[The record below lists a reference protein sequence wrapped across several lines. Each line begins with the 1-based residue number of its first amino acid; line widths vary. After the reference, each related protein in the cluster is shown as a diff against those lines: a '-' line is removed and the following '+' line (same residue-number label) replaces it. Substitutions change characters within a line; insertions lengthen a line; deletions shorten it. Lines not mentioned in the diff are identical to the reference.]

1 MASVSSLG
9 IGSGLDLGSLVSG
22 LVEAERAP
30 TENRLQFKEDTLT
43 TELSAFGALRSSL
56 SLFQGSLS
64 SLSLS
69 TLYGS
74 KNISLSDSSVLSASS
89 SSTADAG
96 SYDVEV
102 TALAKT
108 HSLATNS
115 ATAFDDIDDTVG
127 TGTLSIRFGTTTSG
141 PYSFSADSAKAI
153 QTITVSDDNSNTT
166 LSGLRDYI
174 NDNDYGVQAAIVDD
188 GNGFRLTLTSKD
200 SGAANSMEITVTN
213 DGDADNNDNAGLSQ
227 LAFNT
232 DAQTSVVQTVA
243 AQDAALKING
253 LDITRESNTIIG
265 AMDGVTLN
273 LLKADIGN
281 TISVNVSESNEGI
294 VAAVEE
300 FVTGYN
306 GLAGTI
312 NSLTNYD
319 AVTSEAGI
327 LIGDFT
333 VRNLSNQLRSVMG
346 NTVSELTGNVRAL
359 SDIGITTNSDGTLG
373 LDLDKLNTALTN
385 NPTEVQALF
394 NLQGRPTD
402 SELSYSAATDGTL
415 SGNYEVNVT
424 TMATRAEFNATTL
437 NSLTID
443 ANNDSFNIKVDGVLS
458 DQILL
463 TQSVFANGASLASHI
478 QAQINDD
485 SNLKAAG
492 VSVYVAYD
500 SLNNEFDITSSRY
513 GSASKVEFTVI
524 DVNTGNDLGFSLAS
538 GADGVDV
545 AGTING
551 LSATGNGQ
559 LLTSDFGDSAGLAL
573 LVSSGSTG
581 SRGTVSFS
589 RGTVSSIDGILNRF
603 LENDGLID
611 NRESGLNTSLEDIQD
626 DRDDLN
632 QRISAL
638 EARLISKFSAMDL
651 LVSQLNTTSNFLSQQ
666 LDNLPGSGQ
675 LLNK

>member
-1 MASVSSLG
+1 
-9 IGSGLDLGSLVSG
+9 
-22 LVEAERAP
+22 
-30 TENRLQFKEDTLT
+30 
-43 TELSAFGALRSSL
+43 
-56 SLFQGSLS
+56 
-64 SLSLS
+64 
-69 TLYGS
+69 
-74 KNISLSDSSVLSASS
+74 
-89 SSTADAG
+89 
-96 SYDVEV
+96 
-102 TALAKT
+102 
-108 HSLATNS
+108 
-115 ATAFDDIDDTVG
+115 
-127 TGTLSIRFGTTTSG
+127 
-141 PYSFSADSAKAI
+141 
-153 QTITVSDDNSNTT
+153 
-166 LSGLRDYI
+166 
-174 NDNDYGVQAAIVDD
+174 VDD